1 MDKNKTERRREE
13 GPVILRKT
21 KSEKQRKREK
31 GGKNEPGEKKYQRR
45 EKDNKLM
52 RHMTR
57 WEMVE
62 DEYTCRETGYGK
74 E

>member
-1 MDKNKTERRREE
+1 MNKNKTETERRRREE

-21 KSEKQRKREK
+21 ESEKQRKREK
-31 GGKNEPGEKKYQRR
+31 GGRNEPGEKKYQRR

-57 WEMVE
+57 WEIAKRWNE
-62 DEYTCRETGYGK
+62 R
-74 E
+74 